1 MDNGR
6 KVILYHSPQTRSSGS
21 LILLEELGA
30 PYELHALNMKA
41 GEQRRPAYLA
51 INPIAKVPALIDRS
65 LKREPAPPQGSS
77 YGDDNTMLDTLT
89 AELAKGPYLL
99 GEPFSAADVLW
110 DGALK
115 WTTRWKLVPELP
127 VVAGYLQRVGSRPAV
142 AKVEA
147 MDAELLRAHEAAL
160 SSGT

>member
-77 YGDDNTMLDTLT
+77 YGDYNTMLDTLT

>member
-1 MDNGR
+1 
-6 KVILYHSPQTRSSGS
+6 
-21 LILLEELGA
+21 
-30 PYELHALNMKA
+30 
-41 GEQRRPAYLA
+41 
-51 INPIAKVPALIDRS
+51 
-65 LKREPAPPQGSS
+65 
-77 YGDDNTMLDTLT
+77 MLDTLT

-110 DGALK
+110 DEALK
-115 WTTRWKLVPELP
+115 WTTRSKLVPELP

-142 AKVEA
+142 AKLEA

>member
-99 GEPFSAADVLW
+99 GEPFSAAGCAV
-110 DGALK
+110 G
-115 WTTRWKLVPELP
+115 RSPEMDHQ
-127 VVAGYLQRVGSRPAV
+127 VEAGSRAPRSRRLSAASWQPAGGSQSRSHGRG
-142 AKVEA
+142 A
-147 MDAELLRAHEAAL
+147 AE
-160 SSGT
+160 SP